1 MKRFLSS
8 VLIIAMMTIGIIA
21 TTPSAHAQST
31 ADYSCGSYGAGNYSN
46 GNSCDTTTAP
56 NTGFAAKL
64 TDPAVSIPLGLS
76 ILALVVGTVLL
87 FKRRKKTISFDNR

>member
-1 MKRFLSS
+1 MKQFVSS
-8 VLIIAMMTIGIIA
+8 VLIIAMMTIGLVVA
-21 TTPSAHAQST
+21 TPSVHAQGT

-46 GNSCDTTTAP
+46 GNSCDTAAAP

-76 ILALVVGTVLL
+76 VLALVIGAILL
-87 FKRRKKTISFDNR
+87 LKRRKKNLSFDRH